1 MVLVVVLVLVVV
13 DVVVVGVS
21 VEMISGLRISGLR
34 IASRELRQSSKSKVT
49 SNTRIRPINRNHTL
63 TLITV

>member
-21 VEMISGLRISGLR
+21 VEMISGLR